1 MLIDA
6 VPHVPDTMATLPVVS
21 ESLES
26 TDRTFSEVVPLVSCT
41 RASTFILPEMVIGSC
56 PTIWIL
62 EATQVQTQS
71 AL

>member
-1 MLIDA
+1 MLTAA
-6 VPHVPDTMATLPVVS
+6 VPHVPETIATLPVVS

-26 TDRTFSEVVPLVSCT
+26 TDSTFSEVVPLVSCT
-41 RASTFILPEMVIGSC
+41 MASTFMRPDTVIGSC

-62 EATQVQTQS
+62 EAIQVQTQL